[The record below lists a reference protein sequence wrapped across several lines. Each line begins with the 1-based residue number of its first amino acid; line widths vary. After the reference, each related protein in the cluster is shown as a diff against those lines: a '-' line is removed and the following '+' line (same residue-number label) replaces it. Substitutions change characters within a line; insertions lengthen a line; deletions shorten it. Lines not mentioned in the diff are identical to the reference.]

1 MNAEATKQVINDIKK
16 LLIEA
21 SRRKEKPD
29 ASLEY
34 ETIDINLPLERPLTL
49 TPVKETVY
57 KDKPDIAGLSLADLE
72 SIGKLYNPYHI
83 DRKVLRDRINEVLN
97 DRQQTTLA
105 EVFGYIGVLKEYKTV
120 VSEERQQHIIFTENK
135 TISIPEI
142 IITR

>member
-1 MNAEATKQVINDIKK
+1 MLRRQ
-16 LLIEA
+16 
-21 SRRKEKPD
+21 RKEKPD

-105 EVFGYIGVLKEYKTV
+105 EVIERNEGVEKGLSEVFGYIGVLKEYKTV